1 MKKNHFSTNNILFY
15 FSIILIITGITVIF
29 LQPLFFSFLTH
40 IIEDSSFNHINI
52 RIKNKLAR
60 LIYTQGIFIILS
72 GIIMVLLGN
81 NAGKFKSLI
90 ADEPVFHSISNKN
103 ISFNLFLYSSISG
116 IIITIIYQFSG
127 TLFFGVPGLTNSI
140 LKYLYGED
148 YFFETITVIF
158 LITSVFFLI
167 TSVICIRKRNTYTG
181 KITIFYLILS
191 MSFLFIALEEISW
204 GQRIFKWPT
213 PHYFAEVNLQKETN
227 FHNMI
232 NLKTTVTYKVFSI
245 ILLLI
250 FIYSIFKINENKE
263 LLIHPSTIIL
273 VYLIVFSSFCE
284 QSELTEELVSLF
296 AFFYSYRCFKLSS
309 EQTSLN

>member
-1 MKKNHFSTNNILFY
+1 MRKNHFSKKNILFY
-15 FSIILIITGITVIF
+15 FSVLLIITGITVIC

-40 IIEDSSFNHINI
+40 LTEDRLHNHINI
-52 RIKNKLAR
+52 RIKIKLAR

-72 GIIMVLLGN
+72 GIIMILLRN
-81 NAGKFKSLI
+81 NTGKIKSLI
-90 ADEPVFHSISNKN
+90 ADEPVFYTGSNKK

-127 TLFFGVPGLTNSI
+127 TLFFGLPGLNNSI

-148 YFFETITVIF
+148 YFFETMTAVF
-158 LITSVFFLI
+158 LIISVFLLI
-167 TSVICIRKRNTYTG
+167 KSVICLRKKNKYTG
-181 KITIFYLILS
+181 KIIIFYLILS
-191 MSFLFIALEEISW
+191 MSFLFIALEEINW

-213 PHYFAEVNLQKETN
+213 PHYFTEVNLQNETN
-227 FHNMI
+227 IHNMI
-232 NLKTTVTYKVFSI
+232 DCKSTVFYKVFSI

-250 FIYSIFKINENKE
+250 SIYSLFKFDENKE
-263 LLIHPSTIIL
+263 LLLHPSIIIL

-309 EQTSLN
+309 EER